1 MTAPTR
7 FPYGISTNTPI
18 QTLANFGM
26 PDPTEYHT
34 LFDDF
39 NIFTAANWIVTE
51 TGAAGTVALTAGN
64 NGLLL
69 ITTDA
74 LDNDAEWIQSLVGSF
89 LPVAGKKLFFK
100 AKFQAS
106 EATQSDIIF
115 GLQIIDTTPLDATDG
130 IYFYKA
136 DGAATFD
143 VFVRKNATTGS
154 NTGAAVGTLAADT
167 DITLGFYFDG
177 IETTSFFINDILVKN
192 LSSVAAYLPDA
203 ALAMSFGYQN
213 GAAGA
218 ETMTV
223 DYVFAAMER

>member
-7 FPYGISTNTPI
+7 FPGGLSTNTPI
-18 QTLANFGM
+18 QNLANFGM
-26 PDPTEYHT
+26 PDPTKYHV
-34 LFDDF
+34 LFNDF
-39 NIFTAANWIVTE
+39 NVFLATDWIVTE

-69 ITTDA
+69 VTTDS
-74 LDNDAEWIQSLVGSF
+74 LDNDAEWLQSLVGSF

-130 IYFYKA
+130 IYMYKA
-136 DGAATFD
+136 DGAATIAGI
-143 VFVRKNATTGS
+143 VRKDATTGS
-154 NTGAAVGTLAADT
+154 NSETVGTFAADT
-167 DITLGFYFDG
+167 ETTWGFYFDG
-177 IETTSFFINDILVKN
+177 LETVRFFIDDIAVAD
-192 LSSVAAYLPDA
+192 VAATSAFLPNA
-203 ALAMSFGYQN
+203 ALAVSFGYQN

-218 ETMTV
+218 ETLTV